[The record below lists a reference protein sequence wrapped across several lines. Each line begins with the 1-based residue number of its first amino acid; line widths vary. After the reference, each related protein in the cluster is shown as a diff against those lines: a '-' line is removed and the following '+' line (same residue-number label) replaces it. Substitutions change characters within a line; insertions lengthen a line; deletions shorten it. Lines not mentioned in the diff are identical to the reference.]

1 MTAAP
6 DDLLA
11 PLLAAAGVTD
21 GPVGVPELTAVW
33 DALGI
38 ADDALRD
45 EFIDTVA
52 GLAAADMESVQDTD
66 PELHLRL
73 GHWKIDLARQGIR
86 AGILSAIA
94 AAVLV
99 HQGLTEFGV
108 AFATA
113 LLPAVFDIERIEL
126 SPGDRRLVTEIRLKY
141 AYRQGFA
148 TEDELYA
155 SLPAATRDVIN
166 RYDFADFIGHL
177 RAAGLTDDTGDH
189 RLRLRDPDDPRP
201 GVDLR

>member
-1 MTAAP
+1 MTPAH
-6 DDLLA
+6 DDALT
-11 PLLAAAGVTD
+11 PLLAAAAVTD
-21 GPVGVPELTAVW
+21 GLAGLNELTALW
-33 DALGI
+33 DVLGI

-45 EFIDTVA
+45 EFVDTVA
-52 GLAAADMESVQDTD
+52 ALAAADMDAVQNTD

-73 GHWKIDLARQGIR
+73 GHWKVDLARQGIR
-86 AGILSAIA
+86 AGILGAIA

-113 LLPAVFDIERIEL
+113 VLPAVFDVERIEL

-148 TEDELYA
+148 TEDELYE
-155 SLPAATRDVIN
+155 SLPPATREVIN
-166 RYDFADFIGHL
+166 RYDFADFIGRL
-177 RAAGLTDDTGDH
+177 RTAGLTDETGGH
-189 RLRLRDPDDPRP
+189 RLRLRPPDDPRP
-201 GVDLR
+201 GIGLR